1 MWGARGGRL
10 WRSLARISTAAASPH
25 RAVQSSGSLWEGGA
39 ALRREA
45 VGVVERRKAVPEPVW
60 GLGFVRGYSSA
71 GVAVEL
77 DGESGDGEQLLPKE
91 EEKVE
96 EVIKAVPRYGSG
108 KIVSK
113 KERRAGRAPSIVFG
127 QENGHLGGDKQLISV
142 ETKQIERLIKRLG
155 KSFFLSTT
163 FELEIYDE
171 EGNVQSR
178 ERVLPRSIH
187 LHAGTDKVMNVT
199 FIRAPPTA
207 LLKVDVPLIF
217 IGEDAC
223 PGIRK
228 GGYIYTMMRTV
239 KYMCPGDAI
248 PAGIEVDL
256 STLDMGEKI
265 LLKDLKVTPGIS
277 LVKRDS
283 SLPVCKVMG
292 SRTSS
297 AAADAAAAS

>member
-1 MWGARGGRL
+1 MVLEGD
-10 WRSLARISTAAASPH
+10 
-25 RAVQSSGSLWEGGA
+25 SSET
-39 ALRREA
+39 
-45 VGVVERRKAVPEPVW
+45 
-60 GLGFVRGYSSA
+60 
-71 GVAVEL
+71 
-77 DGESGDGEQLLPKE
+77 EQLLPKE
-91 EEKVE
+91 EEKAE
-96 EVIKAVPRYGSG
+96 EVILGFPRHGSG

-113 KERRAGRAPSIVFG
+113 KERRVGRVPSIVFS
-127 QENGHLGGDKQLISV
+127 QENGHIGGNKQLISV

-155 KSFFLSTT
+155 KSSFLSST
-163 FELEIYDE
+163 FDLEVYDDQ
-171 EGNVQSR
+171 GNVQAK

-207 LLKVDVPLIF
+207 SLKVDVPLIF

-239 KYMCPGDAI
+239 KYRCPGNSI
-248 PAGIEVDL
+248 PSGIEVDL

-265 LLKDLKVTPGIS
+265 LLRDLNVPS
-277 LVKRDS
+277 ELRLVKKDS

-297 AAADAAAAS
+297 AAASADAAS

>member
-1 MWGARGGRL
+1 MWGARGVCL
-10 WRSLARISTAAASPH
+10 WRGLERTRTAAAAAAASH
-25 RAVQSSGSLWEGGA
+25 RGGLQTWSLSREAGA
-39 ALRREA
+39 ALAQEP
-45 VGVVERRKAVPEPVW
+45 VGVQQRARALPVWWLERR
-60 GLGFVRGYSSA
+60 YSASA
-71 GVAVEL
+71 QLEG
-77 DGESGDGEQLLPKE
+77 DSGESEQLLPKE
-91 EEKVE
+91 EETPE
-96 EVIKAVPRYGSG
+96 EVIKAVPRSGSG

-113 KERRAGRAPSIVFG
+113 KERRAGRAPSIVFS
-127 QENGHLGGDKQLISV
+127 QENGHVGGDKQLISV
-142 ETKQIERLIKRLG
+142 ETKQIERLLKRLG
-155 KSFFLSTT
+155 KSFFLSKT
-163 FELEIYDE
+163 FDLELCDE
-171 EGNVQSR
+171 EGNVQAR

-207 LLKVDVPLIF
+207 LLKVDVPLVF

-239 KYMCPGDAI
+239 KYKCPGDAI
-248 PAGIEVDL
+248 PTGIEVDL
-256 STLDMGEKI
+256 SSLDMGEKI
-265 LLKDLKVTPGIS
+265 LLKDLKASPGIS

-297 AAADAAAAS
+297 AAAGAAAAS

>member
-1 MWGARGGRL
+1 MWGGRGVRL
-10 WRSLARISTAAASPH
+10 WRSLERIRTAAPLSHQGGFHSSSGAVWAKEALVVGGEPLGLQRVGPSW
-25 RAVQSSGSLWEGGA
+25 RQYSQAAAVQV
-39 ALRREA
+39 EA
-45 VGVVERRKAVPEPVW
+45 D
-60 GLGFVRGYSSA
+60 S
-71 GVAVEL
+71 
-77 DGESGDGEQLLPKE
+77 GESEHLLAKE
-91 EEKVE
+91 EEKPE
-96 EVIKAVPRYGSG
+96 EVLKAVPRYGSG

-142 ETKQIERLIKRLG
+142 ETKQVERLMKRLG
-155 KSFFLSTT
+155 KSFFLSKT
-163 FELEIYDE
+163 FDLEICDE
-171 EGNVQSR
+171 QGNVQSR

-239 KYMCPGDAI
+239 KYKCPGDVI

-256 STLDMGEKI
+256 SALDMGEKI
-265 LLKDLKVTPGIS
+265 LLKDLKTTPGIS

-297 AAADAAAAS
+297 APADAAAAS